1 MTEKE
6 IAIKLFKTKIKTN
19 DLNSNMA
26 YGISLKGCYFD
37 EDDIEHFIGI
47 GTTFSEGS
55 AIQFN
60 SFRTF
65 LEKEEYNDLEK
76 CYEDARIEIYNK
88 KQQERKKQLIKDL
101 DSLAE
106 IASKE
111 NFDISRRILTEKY
124 KNFKF

>member
-6 IAIKLFKTKIKTN
+6 VAIKLFKTKIKTN
-19 DLNSNMA
+19 DLNSSMA
-26 YGISLKGCYFD
+26 HGVILKGCYFG
-37 EDDIEHFIGI
+37 EDNIEHFVGI
-47 GTTFSEGS
+47 GRTFDSYV
-55 AIQFN
+55 IHFN
-60 SFRTF
+60 SFRIS
-65 LEKEEYNDLEK
+65 LEENEYNDLEK
-76 CYEDARIEIYNK
+76 CHEDTRMEIYNK
-88 KQQERKKQLIKDL
+88 KQQEKEKKLIKDW